1 MIDGASIQE
10 SILVAL
16 AGRWESME
24 EGSRMGCATA
34 SKTGRIPRIGPKG
47 QCHTVHTV
55 RILLSLTVTGIDREA
70 VVCTVAAKGI
80 VSRNKSVGRCGYM
93 MLKSVISCR
102 LAA

>member
-10 SILVAL
+10 STLVAL
-16 AGRWESME
+16 AGRWEFVE

-47 QCHTVHTV
+47 GCHTV

-70 VVCTVAAKGI
+70 VVCTVAAKGV